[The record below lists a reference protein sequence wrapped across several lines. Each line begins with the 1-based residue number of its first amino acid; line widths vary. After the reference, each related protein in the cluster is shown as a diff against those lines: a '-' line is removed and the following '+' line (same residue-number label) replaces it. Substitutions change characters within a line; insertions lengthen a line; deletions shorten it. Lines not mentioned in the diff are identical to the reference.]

1 MVVVCPH
8 CRKRLKVNDDLAGA
22 HRACPACG
30 KAFTIPAVPSG
41 AGRAK
46 PVAHHSGTSV
56 TVTPVRIQ
64 PDNRVCCPWCKKVFR
79 VIGAAR
85 PEHAEQTE
93 RAVPTP
99 SVGAT
104 GPVRPAGAVVPPP
117 LPKPPAVEK
126 PSAAP
131 AAPAGQARPLPA
143 PATSKTLPVGL
154 GRGLRAEQVQTAK
167 THARK
172 YSPALFGLA
181 LLCFFFPFTHISC
194 QGERVATFSGLQLV
208 VGTRIPTADMEMLGQ
223 NPRAAQQRVGR
234 ELWAIL
240 AFLSA
245 GAGLAGLALKDK
257 RRYLGGAITGAVG
270 ALALLLLKLRID
282 EAVLS
287 EGEGML
293 RAEYGGGYYL
303 AMLVLAGAAGLHGYL
318 LWEAK
323 QPPGRKS
330 TLPAP

>member
-8 CRKRLKVNDDLAGA
+8 CKKRLKVSDDLAGA

-30 KAFTIPAVPSG
+30 KAFTIPTLSSQPG
-41 AGRAK
+41 KTK
-46 PVAHHSGTSV
+46 PAAHHSGTPV
-56 TVTPVRIQ
+56 TVAPVRIQ

-85 PEHAEQTE
+85 AEDAAQTA
-93 RAVPTP
+93 RAAQTP

-104 GPVRPAGAVVPPP
+104 GPVRSAGAAVPPP
-117 LPKPPAVEK
+117 LPKPPALEK
-126 PSAAP
+126 PSAAAVP
-131 AAPAGQARPLPA
+131 GGQGKPLPA
-143 PATSKTLPVGL
+143 PAASKTLPAGL
-154 GRGLRAEQVQTAK
+154 GRGLRPDQVQTAK

-172 YSPALFGLA
+172 YSPAFFGLV
-181 LLCFFFPFTHISC
+181 LLCFCFPFTHISC
-194 QGERVATFSGLQLV
+194 QGDRVATFSGVQLV
-208 VGTRIPTADMEMLGQ
+208 VGTRISTADMEMLGQ
-223 NPRAAQQRVGR
+223 NPRSAQQKVGR

-245 GAGLAGLALKDK
+245 GAGLAGFALKGQ
-257 RRYLGGAITGAVG
+257 RRYLDGAIAGGVG
-270 ALALLLLKLRID
+270 VLALLLLKLRID
-282 EAVLS
+282 DAVLS

-303 AMLVLAGAAGLHGYL
+303 AMLVFASAAALHGYL

-323 QPPGRKS
+323 QPPGRKP
-330 TLPAP
+330 TLPGP